1 MGDYMGNS
9 INTYFN
15 KIFFWMFIGLLITGV
30 TGYFISR
37 DILLL
42 SIFLKGFYFFIIA
55 EIIMVIAFASVVN
68 KVKPT
73 TAIIM
78 FIIYALLNGITF
90 SGIFAAYK
98 LGSILVVL
106 LSTSIFFILLALYG
120 YFTKQDLTKFGI
132 IMFIGLITVILVSII
147 NFFLNVSGLEIILSI
162 IIILIFL
169 GLTAYDIQ
177 RLKDIYYMENNSDKT
192 NIAIYG
198 ALELYLDFINIFI
211 RLLSLFGRGRD

>member
-1 MGDYMGNS
+1 MGNS

>member
-1 MGDYMGNS
+1 MKND

-30 TGYFISR
+30 TGYYVST
-37 DILLL
+37 DILLM
-42 SIFLKGFYFFIIA
+42 SIFLKWFYFFIIA
-55 EIIMVIAFASVVN
+55 EIVIVIALASRIQ
-68 KVKPT
+68 KLKPT

-78 FIIYALLNGITF
+78 FLLYALLNGITF
-90 SGIFAAYK
+90 AGIFAAYK

-106 LSTSIFFILLALYG
+106 LSTSIFFVLLGLYG
-120 YFTKQDLTKFGI
+120 YFTKQDLTKFGS
-132 IMFIGLITVILVSII
+132 IMFIGLISVILVSII
-147 NFFLNVSGLEIILSI
+147 NLILNVSGLEVILSI

-177 RLKDIYYMENNSDKT
+177 RLKEIYYMDNNEDKT

-211 RLLSLFGRGRD
+211 RLLSLFGKGKD